1 MPYANPEDKKQHDKE
16 YKEKNKELIKEKRKE
31 YNQRP
36 EVKEKKK
43 EYMKEYAQIQRFK
56 KRQEIGEE
64 SWYKGQLMGFDG
76 SCAMYYSNVLNI
88 EYKKDE
94 YEIYRH
100 SRNHEF
106 LHMIYLK
113 NKAYESW
120 LENGFTPPQSINLQ
134 AI

>member
-1 MPYANPEDKKQHDKE
+1 MPYANSDDKKQHDKE
-16 YKEKNKELIKEKRKE
+16 YKEKNKDLIKQKRKE

-64 SWYKGQLMGFDG
+64 SWYKRQLMGFNG
-76 SCAMYYSNVLNI
+76 SCAMYYSTVLNI

-113 NKAYESW
+113 NKAYEIYLKNESI
-120 LENGFTPPQSINLQ
+120 PPQSTIP
-134 AI
+134 

>member
-1 MPYANPEDKKQHDKE
+1 MPYKNPEDKKRNDKT
-16 YKEKNKELIKEKRKE
+16 YKEKNKEKIAEKKKE
-31 YNQRP
+31 YRQRP
-36 EVKEKKK
+36 EVKEKQK
-43 EYMKEYAQIQRFK
+43 EHMKNYNQKCLFK
-56 KRQEIGEE
+56 KRQEMGEE
-64 SWYKGQLMGFDG
+64 SWYKRQLMGFNA

-113 NKAYESW
+113 TKAYQYYLKTESSPH
-120 LENGFTPPQSINLQ
+120 NQ
-134 AI
+134 

>member
-1 MPYANPEDKKQHDKE
+1 MPYKNPDDKLRRAKE
-16 YKEKNKELIKEKRKE
+16 YRDENKEKIAEKKKE
-31 YNQRP
+31 YRQRP
-36 EVKEKKK
+36 EVKEKQK
-43 EYMKEYAQIQRFK
+43 EHMKNYNQIQRFK

-64 SWYKGQLMGFDG
+64 SWYKGQLMGFNG

-120 LENGFTPPQSINLQ
+120 LKNGFAPSY
-134 AI
+134 